1 MTQDK
6 LESGDVAGPD
16 VEVTTP
22 TTSRR
27 AVLVGVGAAAVAVLG
42 GCATYDQTAPTGGGA
57 GNDAAAGAGAGNNA
71 AGAGDGVTPTV
82 KATSKATATA
92 DPGAGGGGG
101 GAPAANALAQTGDIP
116 VGGGAVFEQQKLVVT
131 QPKAG
136 TFKAFSAV
144 CTHAGC
150 VVGDVSGGTIN
161 CPCHGSQFKVA
172 DGSVA
177 AGPAG
182 RALKEVAITVKGTDI
197 IRA

>member
-6 LESGDVAGPD
+6 PETG
-16 VEVTTP
+16 P

-27 AVLVGVGAAAVAVLG
+27 AVLVGAGAAAVAVLG
-42 GCATYDQTAPTGGGA
+42 GCATYDQTAPPGGDAA
-57 GNDAAAGAGAGNNA
+57 GNDAAGAGAGNNA
-71 AGAGDGVTPTV
+71 AGAGGGGATPTA
-82 KATSKATATA
+82 KATPKATATA
-92 DPGAGGGGG
+92 GAGTGGGGG
-101 GAPAANALAQTGDIP
+101 GAPAVNALAQTGDIP
-116 VGGGAVFEQQKLVVT
+116 VGGGTVFEQQRLVVT

-197 IRA
+197 IKT